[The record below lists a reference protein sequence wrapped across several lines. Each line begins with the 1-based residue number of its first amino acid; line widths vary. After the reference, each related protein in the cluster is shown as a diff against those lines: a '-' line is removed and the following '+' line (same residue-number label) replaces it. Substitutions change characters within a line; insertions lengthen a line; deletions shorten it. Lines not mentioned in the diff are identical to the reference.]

1 MARRLVRISIFAATA
16 LTGLGLFALVRAAP
30 ADTAARPAYQLA
42 AMNRSASG
50 DDLQDDAAAAGETA
64 LAPPGAAGRPPP
76 PPVQSEDL
84 IGAMIAAEP
93 PAADTDQAQPPFDL
107 PYPRTA
113 VARRAHRRIV
123 RPARHRP
130 ELAGAPRAAPAAAP
144 APAPHPRPQPPVVQ
158 PHRLHII
165 VRPASPPA
173 LTAAAPPPQVNDA
186 LPEIQAQQAPLL
198 GRDAQLA
205 VLTQA
210 ADADMAASSLA
221 LSPDLSLGREG
232 TVAVRLPAGL
242 LGDLEARAAA
252 SGFDLSGDPVVV
264 TVTVSG
270 QGYGLSP
277 VGAETAQLE
286 EGQPAVFSWRASPAG
301 AAGGTL
307 NAAMTASLQL
317 NGEAVSFPL
326 GVLTAEVPPLA
337 QPAPAA
343 ASVPE
348 PAPGL
353 GARIR
358 AGLAHLGL
366 PELPRPKLGDLAIPG
381 RPTLDVPLLG
391 ETPSQ
396 DVVAAGLL
404 ILALLFLR
412 SLLQGS
418 SARAERRRRFA
429 AFERGDFGEELR

>member
-1 MARRLVRISIFAATA
+1 LVRISIFAAAAVAA
-16 LTGLGLFALVRAAP
+16 LSVFALVRAAP

-42 AMNRSASG
+42 ALNRSASG

-64 LAPPGAAGRPPP
+64 VAPPSAAGPLPPTA
-76 PPVQSEDL
+76 QSEDP

-93 PAADTDQAQPPFDL
+93 PPAPAAGPDVDQAQRPFDL
-107 PYPRTA
+107 PYPRTH
-113 VARRAHRRIV
+113 ARRPAHRRAV
-123 RPARHRP
+123 RPVRHRP
-130 ELAGAPRAAPAAAP
+130 ELAGAPHAPPVAARPPARR
-144 APAPHPRPQPPVVQ
+144 PHPQPQVQ
-158 PHRLHII
+158 PHQLHII
-165 VRPASPPA
+165 VRPAPHPA
-173 LTAAAPPPQVNDA
+173 LAPAATPPPVDAA
-186 LPEIQAQQAPLL
+186 LPEVQAEQAPLL

-210 ADADMAASSLA
+210 ADADMGASRLA

-252 SGFDLSGDPVVV
+252 SGFDLQGDPVVV
-264 TVTVSG
+264 TVTLSA

-277 VGAETAQLE
+277 AEAETAQLA
-286 EGQPAVFSWRASPAG
+286 EGQPAVFSWQASPSG
-301 AAGGTL
+301 AAGGAL
-307 NAAMTASLQL
+307 SAAMTASVQL

-343 ASVPE
+343 APVPE
-348 PAPGL
+348 PVPSL

-358 AGLAHLGL
+358 AGLERLGL
-366 PELPRPKLGDLAIPG
+366 PELARLKLHDLAIPG

-391 ETPSQ
+391 QTPSQ
-396 DVVAAGLL
+396 NVVAAGLL

-418 SARAERRRRFA
+418 SIRAERRRRFA
-429 AFERGDFGEELR
+429 AFERGDFGEEFH